1 VPTFGQVQPG
11 DVKYRDVN
19 EDGWIDERDMLAIG
33 TSDYPDFS
41 YAFYVEAEIKGFD
54 FRMLFQGVSGREV
67 NILSAARN
75 KVIAFENNG
84 NAYAIAQ
91 NRWAY
96 YPDQGID
103 TRNTASY
110 PRLSTMGNNNNYQN
124 SNLWIK
130 NGNFLRLR
138 NIEIGYSLPKH
149 LLSRIRLSNAR
160 VFISGINLFTISS
173 LLSDYELDP
182 ETLSGYPGIKS
193 FNIGISVGF

>member
-1 VPTFGQVQPG
+1 
-11 DVKYRDVN
+11 
-19 EDGWIDERDMLAIG
+19 
-33 TSDYPDFS
+33 
-41 YAFYVEAEIKGFD
+41 
-54 FRMLFQGVSGREV
+54 V

-96 YPDQGID
+96 YPAQDID
-103 TRNTASY
+103 TRSTASY
-110 PRLSTMGNNNNYQN
+110 PRLSTLGNNNNYRN
-124 SNLWIK
+124 SNFWIK
-130 NGNFLRLR
+130 NGDFLRLR

-149 LLSRIRLSNAR
+149 LLSKIWLSNAR
-160 VFISGINLFTISS
+160 VFVNAINLFTISS
-173 LLSDYELDP
+173 LLSDYDMDP